1 MPARPSGWR
10 MWAPTRCSTCTRP
23 QVRRSVV
30 TGTALIVAGVL
41 PGFLTASLATRIRGA
56 FSFGDSVL
64 GLAVAIFYLTCMFGS
79 TPSGHLVERIGA
91 RRGMQLGAALTSVAC
106 LAIAAFADSAPAL
119 IAILIVAGLGNAI
132 GGPAVSALLR
142 RTVSSGRH
150 GLAFGAQQSGASIG
164 ALLAGVPLPAVAI
177 PFGWEW
183 AYVAAACLAVVAVA
197 LAPVPEPG
205 EPPRL
210 RAQTESTPHHLTS
223 IRALA
228 VAATLASAA
237 GVGFI
242 AFLVTYSVDQG
253 IGEGAAGLLLGA
265 VSLTSTISRV
275 GLGAI
280 ADRSGGDALRL
291 TALALAGSV
300 VGYLLLIS
308 GEPAVIVLAALIVGG
323 IGWSWP
329 GTLTLAVVFRRPD
342 APAWAVGVMMS
353 GLFAGAAAGPL
364 LVGLLA
370 EHDHFA
376 AAWSLCAGLA
386 LAAAGTI
393 ALTRRFEQT
402 AAGPGGIGN
411 PSSRVR
417 PS

>member
-1 MPARPSGWR
+1 MS
-10 MWAPTRCSTCTRP
+10 APTRFSICTPPR
-23 QVRRSVV
+23 VRRAVL

-41 PGFLTASLATRIRGA
+41 PGFLTASLAPRIRDD

-64 GLAVAIFYLTCMFGS
+64 GVAVAIFYVTCMASS

-91 RRGMQLGAALTSVAC
+91 RRGMRLGAALTAVSC
-106 LAIAAFADSAPAL
+106 LAVAILAQSGAAL
-119 IAILIVAGLGNAI
+119 IVILLLAGLGNAI

-142 RTVSSGRH
+142 RTVDTGRH

-164 ALLAGVPLPAVAI
+164 ALLAGLALPGLAI
-177 PFGWEW
+177 PFGWRW
-183 AYVAAACLAVVAVA
+183 AYVAAALLAVVAVG
-197 LAPVPEPG
+197 LAPAPAQG
-205 EPPRL
+205 EPPRI
-210 RAQTESTPHHLTS
+210 RAEAHPARHHITS

-228 VAATLASAA
+228 VAAVLASAA

-242 AFLVTYSVDQG
+242 AFLVTYSIDQG

-265 VSLTSTISRV
+265 VSLAATISRV
-275 GLGAI
+275 GLGMI

-291 TALALAGSV
+291 TALVLAGSV
-300 VGYLLLIS
+300 AGYLLLIV
-308 GEPAVIVLAALIVGG
+308 GEPAVIVLAALIVGS

-329 GTLTLAVVFRRPD
+329 GTLTLAVVFRRPE

-353 GLFAGAAAGPL
+353 GLFAGAAGGPL

-386 LAAAGTI
+386 LAAAATI
-393 ALTRRFEQT
+393 ALTRRFEQAG
-402 AAGPGGIGN
+402 AAPPDLEARGA
-411 PSSRVR
+411 S
-417 PS
+417 

>member
-1 MPARPSGWR
+1 
-10 MWAPTRCSTCTRP
+10 MWGLTPCSTCTPRP
-23 QVRRSVV
+23 RVRRSVT

-41 PGFLTASLATRIRGA
+41 PGFLTASLAPRIRHDFA
-56 FSFGDSVL
+56 FGDSVL
-64 GLAVAIFYLTCMFGS
+64 GLAVATFYLTCMVSS
-79 TPSGHLVERIGA
+79 TPGGHLVERIGA
-91 RRGMQLGAALTSVAC
+91 RRGMQIGAALTAASC
-106 LAIAAFADSAPAL
+106 LAVAVFAHSAAAL
-119 IAILIVAGLGNAI
+119 ICILLVAGLGNAL

-142 RTVSSGRH
+142 HTVDTGRH

-164 ALLAGVPLPAVAI
+164 ALLAGVALPAVAI
-177 PFGWEW
+177 PFGWRW
-183 AYVAAACLAVVAVA
+183 AYVVAAALAVAAVA
-197 LAPVPEPG
+197 LAPAPAPG
-205 EPPRL
+205 ELRRL
-210 RAQTESTPHHLTS
+210 RVQTEAAPHSVTS

-228 VAATLASAA
+228 VAAVLASAA

-242 AFLVTYSVDQG
+242 AFLVTYSIHEG
-253 IGEGAAGLLLGA
+253 ISEGAAGLLLGA
-265 VSLTSTISRV
+265 VSLASTISRV

-280 ADRSGGDALRL
+280 ADRSGGDPLRL
-291 TALALAGSV
+291 TALILTGSV
-300 VGYLLLIS
+300 AGYLLLIV
-308 GEPAVIVLAALIVGG
+308 GEPAVIVLAALIVGS

-329 GTLTLAVVFRRPD
+329 GTLTLAVVSRRPE

-353 GLFAGAAAGPL
+353 GLFAGAAGGPL

-393 ALTRRFEQT
+393 AWTHRFERSS
-402 AAGPGGIGN
+402 ASRAGIRS

-417 PS
+417 ST

>member
-1 MPARPSGWR
+1 MHRQPGPAR
-10 MWAPTRCSTCTRP
+10 
-23 QVRRSVV
+23 SVLP
-30 TGTALIVAGVL
+30 GTALIVAGVL
-41 PGFLTASLATRIRGA
+41 PGFLTASLAPRIRHD

-64 GLAVAIFYLTCMFGS
+64 GLAVAIFYLTCMASS

-91 RRGMQLGAALTSVAC
+91 RRGMLLGAALTAVSCVAVAL
-106 LAIAAFADSAPAL
+106 LANSATAL
-119 IAILIVAGLGNAI
+119 IAILLVAGLGNAI

-142 RTVSSGRH
+142 RTVNSGRH

-164 ALLAGVPLPAVAI
+164 ALLAGVALPALAI
-177 PFGWEW
+177 PFGWRW
-183 AYVAAACLAVVAVA
+183 AYVAAAALAVVAVSV
-197 LAPVPEPG
+197 APSPGSG

-210 RAQTESTPHHLTS
+210 GAHTGSAPHHLTS

-242 AFLVTYSVDQG
+242 AFLVTYSIDRG

-275 GLGAI
+275 GLGLI
-280 ADRSGGDALRL
+280 ADRSSGDALRL
-291 TALALAGSV
+291 TGLVLAGSAA
-300 VGYLLLIS
+300 GYLLLIAA
-308 GEPAVIVLAALIVGG
+308 EPAVIVVAALLVGS

-353 GLFAGAAAGPL
+353 GLFAGAAVGPL

-370 EHDHFA
+370 EHEHFA

-386 LAAAGTI
+386 LAAALTI

-402 AAGPGGIGN
+402 ATAPAEPEAPGTG
-411 PSSRVR
+411 
-417 PS
+417 

>member
-1 MPARPSGWR
+1 M
-10 MWAPTRCSTCTRP
+10 
-23 QVRRSVV
+23 
-30 TGTALIVAGVL
+30 IVAGVL
-41 PGFLTASLATRIRGA
+41 PGFLTASLAPRIRHD

-64 GLAVAIFYLTCMFGS
+64 GLAVATFYLTCTVSS
-79 TPSGHLVERIGA
+79 TPFGHLVERIGA
-91 RRGMQLGAALTSVAC
+91 RRGMRLGAALTAVSC
-106 LAIAAFADSAPAL
+106 LAIAALADSAPAL
-119 IAILIVAGLGNAI
+119 ISFLVLAGLGNAI

-142 RTVSSGRH
+142 RTVDTARH

-164 ALLAGVPLPAVAI
+164 ALLAGVALPAVAI
-177 PFGWEW
+177 PFGWRW
-183 AYVAAACLAVVAVA
+183 AYVVAAALAVAAVA
-197 LAPVPEPG
+197 LAPAPAPG

-210 RAQTESTPHHLTS
+210 RARSEPAPHHLTS

-265 VSLTSTISRV
+265 VSLTATISRV
-275 GLGAI
+275 GLGVI
-280 ADRSGGDALRL
+280 ADRSSGDPLRI
-291 TALALAGSV
+291 TAWVLAGSAA
-300 VGYLLLIS
+300 GYLLLIA
-308 GEPAVIVLAALIVGG
+308 GEPAVIVLAALLVGS

-329 GTLTLAVVFRRPD
+329 GTLTLAVVFRRPE

-353 GLFAGAAAGPL
+353 GLFAGAAGGPL

-370 EHDHFA
+370 EHDHFT

-386 LAAAGTI
+386 LAAAATI
-393 ALTRRFEQT
+393 ALTRRFEQ
-402 AAGPGGIGN
+402 AAGRTGIGS

>member
-1 MPARPSGWR
+1 
-10 MWAPTRCSTCTRP
+10 MWARTPCSICTRQP
-23 QVRRSVV
+23 VRRSVV
-30 TGTALIVAGVL
+30 TGTTLIVAGVL
-41 PGFLTASLATRIRGA
+41 PGFLTASLAPRIRHD

-91 RRGMQLGAALTSVAC
+91 RRGMLLGAGLTAVAC
-106 LAIAAFADSAPAL
+106 LAIAGLADSAAT
-119 IAILIVAGLGNAI
+119 LIVVLVLAGLGNAI

-142 RTVSSGRH
+142 RTVSTGRH

-164 ALLAGVPLPAVAI
+164 ALLAGLALPAVAI
-177 PFGWEW
+177 PFGWRW
-183 AYVAAACLAVVAVA
+183 SYVVAACLAVVAVA

-210 RAQTESTPHHLTS
+210 EAHPAPAPHHLTS

-265 VSLTSTISRV
+265 VSLASTVSRV
-275 GLGAI
+275 GLGVI

-291 TALALAGSV
+291 TALVLAGSAA
-300 VGYLLLIS
+300 GYLLLIA
-308 GEPAVIVLAALIVGG
+308 GEPALIVLAALIVGS

-329 GTLTLAVVFRRPD
+329 GVLTLAVVSRRAE

-353 GLFAGAAAGPL
+353 GLFAGAAGGPL

-393 ALTRRFEQT
+393 ALTRRYERG
-402 AAGPGGIGN
+402 ADRGAGIGS

>member
-1 MPARPSGWR
+1 MRGAAAFTRDLMAKPSTTPI
-10 MWAPTRCSTCTRP
+10 A
-23 QVRRSVV
+23 

-41 PGFLTASLATRIRGA
+41 PGFLTASLAPRIRHD

-64 GLAVAIFYLTCMFGS
+64 GLAVAIFYLTCTLSS

-91 RRGMQLGAALTSVAC
+91 RRGMLLGAGVTSVSC
-106 LAIAAFADSAPAL
+106 LAIAAFAHSAAVL
-119 IAILIVAGLGNAI
+119 IAILLVAGLGNAI

-142 RTVSSGRH
+142 RTVDTGRH

-164 ALLAGVPLPAVAI
+164 ALLAGVALPAVAI
-177 PFGWEW
+177 PFGWRW
-183 AYVAAACLAVVAVA
+183 GYVVAGLLALVAVA
-197 LAPVPEPG
+197 LAPEPGQG

-210 RAQTESTPHHLTS
+210 HQQPAAAPHHLTS

-228 VAATLASAA
+228 VAAALASAA

-242 AFLVTYSVDQG
+242 SFLVTYSIDQG

-265 VSLTSTISRV
+265 VSLAATISRV

-280 ADRSGGDALRL
+280 ADRSAADPLRL
-291 TALALAGSV
+291 AGLTLAGSV
-300 VGYLLLIS
+300 AGYLLLIS
-308 GEPAVIVLAALIVGG
+308 GEPVVIVLAALLVGS

-329 GTLTLAVVFRRPD
+329 GTLTLAVVFRRPE

-353 GLFAGAAAGPL
+353 GLFAGAAGGPL

-370 EHDHFA
+370 EHEHFA

-386 LAAAGTI
+386 LAAAATI
-393 ALTRRFEQT
+393 TLTRRFERS
-402 AAGPGGIGN
+402 AAAAAEIGAGGV
-411 PSSRVR
+411 S
-417 PS
+417 

>member
-1 MPARPSGWR
+1 MRPG
-10 MWAPTRCSTCTRP
+10 
-23 QVRRSVV
+23 RSVV
-30 TGTALIVAGVL
+30 PGTALIVAGVL
-41 PGFLTASLATRIRGA
+41 PGFLTASLAPRIRHD

-64 GLAVAIFYLTCMFGS
+64 GLAVAIFYLTCTVSS

-91 RRGMQLGAALTSVAC
+91 RRGMLFGACLTSLAC
-106 LAIAAFADSAPAL
+106 LAIAVFADSAAAL
-119 IAILIVAGLGNAI
+119 IAILLVAGLGNAI

-142 RTVSSGRH
+142 RNVDTGRH

-164 ALLAGVPLPAVAI
+164 ALLAGLALPVVAI
-177 PFGWEW
+177 PLGWRW
-183 AYVAAACLAVVAVA
+183 AYAGAAVLALVAVA
-197 LAPVPEPG
+197 LAPAPGPG

-210 RAQTESTPHHLTS
+210 AAQPEPAPHHLTS

-228 VAATLASAA
+228 VAAVLASAA

-242 AFLVTYSVDQG
+242 AFLVTYSIDQG

-265 VSLTSTISRV
+265 VSLTATISRV
-275 GLGAI
+275 GLGVF
-280 ADRSGGDALRL
+280 ADRSGGDALRI
-291 TALALAGSV
+291 TALLLAGSAA
-300 VGYLLLIS
+300 GYLLLIS
-308 GEPAVIVLAALIVGG
+308 GEPALIVVAALIVGS

-353 GLFAGAAAGPL
+353 GLFAGAAGGPL

-386 LAAAGTI
+386 LAAAATI
-393 ALTRRFEQT
+393 ALTRRFERI
-402 AAGPGGIGN
+402 AV
-411 PSSRVR
+411 SSADLDARGA
-417 PS
+417 S

>member
-1 MPARPSGWR
+1 
-10 MWAPTRCSTCTRP
+10 
-23 QVRRSVV
+23 VRNRSIL

-41 PGFLTASLATRIRGA
+41 PGFLTASLAPRIRHD
-56 FSFGDSVL
+56 FSFGDSTL
-64 GLAVAIFYLTCMFGS
+64 GLAVAIFYVTCMAGS

-91 RRGMQLGAALTSVAC
+91 RRGMLLGAVLTAGAC
-106 LAIAAFADSAPAL
+106 LAVAAFADSAAIM
-119 IAILIVAGLGNAI
+119 IAVLLVAGAGNAI

-142 RTVSSGRH
+142 RTVETGRH

-164 ALLAGVPLPAVAI
+164 ALLAGLALPAVAI
-177 PFGWEW
+177 PFGWRW
-183 AYVAAACLAVVAVA
+183 AYVVAAGLAVLAVCLAP
-197 LAPVPEPG
+197 APGPG
-205 EPPRL
+205 APPKLQRQ
-210 RAQTESTPHHLTS
+210 ADPAPHHLTS

-228 VAATLASAA
+228 VAAVMASAA

-265 VSLTSTISRV
+265 VSLASTISRV
-275 GLGAI
+275 GLGVI

-291 TALALAGSV
+291 TALVLAASV
-300 VGYLLLIS
+300 AGYLLLIV
-308 GEPAVIVLAALIVGG
+308 GEPAVIVLAALIVGSV
-323 IGWSWP
+323 GWSWP

-386 LAAAGTI
+386 LAAAATI
-393 ALTRRFEQT
+393 ALTRRFER
-402 AAGPGGIGN
+402 AARAAPQLEPRGA
-411 PSSRVR
+411 S
-417 PS
+417 

>member
-1 MPARPSGWR
+1 MRPG
-10 MWAPTRCSTCTRP
+10 
-23 QVRRSVV
+23 RSVV
-30 TGTALIVAGVL
+30 PGTALIVAGVL
-41 PGFLTASLATRIRGA
+41 PGFLTASLAPRIRHD

-64 GLAVAIFYLTCMFGS
+64 GLAVAIFYLTCTLSS

-91 RRGMQLGAALTSVAC
+91 RRGMLLGAGLTSLAC
-106 LAIAAFADSAPAL
+106 LAIAVFADSAAAL
-119 IAILIVAGLGNAI
+119 IVILLVAGLGNAI

-142 RTVSSGRH
+142 RAVDTGRH

-164 ALLAGVPLPAVAI
+164 ALLAGLALPAVAI
-177 PFGWEW
+177 PFGWRW
-183 AYVAAACLAVVAVA
+183 AYAGAAALAIGAVA
-197 LAPVPEPG
+197 LAPAPAPG

-210 RAQTESTPHHLTS
+210 AAQPEPSPHDLTS

-228 VAATLASAA
+228 VAAALASAA

-242 AFLVTYSVDQG
+242 AFLVTYSIHEG
-253 IGEGAAGLLLGA
+253 IGESAAGLLLAA
-265 VSLTSTISRV
+265 VSLTATISRV
-275 GLGAI
+275 SLGLF

-291 TALALAGSV
+291 TALVLAGSAA
-300 VGYLLLIS
+300 GYLLLIS
-308 GEPAVIVLAALIVGG
+308 GEPALIVLAALIVGS

-353 GLFAGAAAGPL
+353 GLFAGAAGGPL

-386 LAAAGTI
+386 LAAAATI
-393 ALTRRFEQT
+393 ALTRRFERT
-402 AAGPGGIGN
+402 AVAPGN
-411 PSSRVR
+411 LDSRGA
-417 PS
+417 S

>member
-1 MPARPSGWR
+1 MP
-10 MWAPTRCSTCTRP
+10 CSTCTPRRR
-23 QVRRSVV
+23 VRRSVT

-41 PGFLTASLATRIRGA
+41 PGFLTASLAPRIRHD
-56 FSFGDSVL
+56 FSFGDSIL
-64 GLAVAIFYLTCMFGS
+64 GLAVAIFYLTCMTGS
-79 TPSGHLVERIGA
+79 TPAGHLVERIGA
-91 RRGMQLGAALTSVAC
+91 RRGMRLGAALTAVSC
-106 LAIAAFADSAPAL
+106 LAVAALAHSAAAL
-119 IAILIVAGLGNAI
+119 IVILLVAGLGNAI

-142 RTVSSGRH
+142 RTVDTRRH

-164 ALLAGVPLPAVAI
+164 ALLAGLALPAVAI
-177 PFGWEW
+177 PFGWRW
-183 AYVAAACLAVVAVA
+183 AYVVAAALAVAAVA
-197 LAPVPEPG
+197 LAPAPAPG
-205 EPPRL
+205 EPSRL
-210 RAQTESTPHHLTS
+210 HAQTESAPHHLTS

-228 VAATLASAA
+228 LAATLASAA

-265 VSLTSTISRV
+265 VSLAATISRV
-275 GLGAI
+275 GLGVI
-280 ADRSGGDALRL
+280 ADRSGADPLRL
-291 TALALAGSV
+291 TALILAGSV
-300 VGYLLLIS
+300 AGYLLLIA
-308 GEPAVIVLAALIVGG
+308 GEPAVIVLAALIVGS

-329 GTLTLAVVFRRPD
+329 GTLTLAVVSRRPD

-353 GLFAGAAAGPL
+353 GLFAGAAGGPL

-386 LAAAGTI
+386 LAAAVTI
-393 ALTRRFEQT
+393 ALTRRFELG
-402 AAGPGGIGN
+402 AADSAGIRR

>member
-1 MPARPSGWR
+1 MRPG
-10 MWAPTRCSTCTRP
+10 
-23 QVRRSVV
+23 RSVV
-30 TGTALIVAGVL
+30 PGTALIVSGVL
-41 PGFLTASLATRIRGA
+41 PGFLTASLAPRIRHD

-64 GLAVAIFYLTCMFGS
+64 GLAVAIFYLTCTVSS

-91 RRGMQLGAALTSVAC
+91 RRGMLFGAGLTSLAC
-106 LAIAAFADSAPAL
+106 LAIALFADSAAAL
-119 IAILIVAGLGNAI
+119 IAILLVAGLGNAI

-142 RTVSSGRH
+142 RTVETGRH

-164 ALLAGVPLPAVAI
+164 ALLAGLALPGVAI
-177 PFGWEW
+177 PFGWRW
-183 AYVAAACLAVVAVA
+183 AYVFAAALAVVAVA
-197 LAPVPEPG
+197 VAPAPGEG

-210 RAQTESTPHHLTS
+210 AAQAEPAPHHVTS

-228 VAATLASAA
+228 LAAVLASAA

-265 VSLTSTISRV
+265 VSLAATISRV
-275 GLGAI
+275 GLGVI
-280 ADRSGGDALRL
+280 ADRSGGDALRI
-291 TALALAGSV
+291 TALVLAGSA

-308 GEPAVIVLAALIVGG
+308 SEPALIVLAALVVGS

-353 GLFAGAAAGPL
+353 GLFAGAAGGPL

-393 ALTRRFEQT
+393 ALTRRFERS
-402 AAGPGGIGN
+402 AVAPPDLDARGA
-411 PSSRVR
+411 S
-417 PS
+417 

>member
-1 MPARPSGWR
+1 MS
-10 MWAPTRCSTCTRP
+10 APTRSSICTPPR
-23 QVRRSVV
+23 VRRAVF

-41 PGFLTASLATRIRGA
+41 PGFLTASLAPRIGDD

-64 GLAVAIFYLTCMFGS
+64 GVAVAIFYVTCMASS

-91 RRGMQLGAALTSVAC
+91 RRGMRLGAALTAVSC
-106 LAIAAFADSAPAL
+106 LAVAILAQSAAAL
-119 IAILIVAGLGNAI
+119 IVILLVAGLGNAI

-142 RTVSSGRH
+142 RTVDTGRH

-164 ALLAGVPLPAVAI
+164 ALLAGLALPGLAI
-177 PFGWEW
+177 PFGWRW
-183 AYVAAACLAVVAVA
+183 AYVAAALLAVVAVG
-197 LAPVPEPG
+197 LAPAPAQG
-205 EPPRL
+205 EPPRI
-210 RAQTESTPHHLTS
+210 RAEAHPARHHLTS

-228 VAATLASAA
+228 VAAVLASAA

-242 AFLVTYSVDQG
+242 AFLVTYSIDQG

-265 VSLTSTISRV
+265 VSLTATISRV
-275 GLGAI
+275 GLGMI
-280 ADRSGGDALRL
+280 ADRSGDDPLSL
-291 TALALAGSV
+291 TAWILAGSAI
-300 VGYLLLIS
+300 GYLLLIV
-308 GEPAVIVLAALIVGG
+308 GEPVVIVLAALLVGG

-329 GTLTLAVVFRRPD
+329 GTLTLAVVFRRPG

-353 GLFAGAAAGPL
+353 GLFAGAAGGPL

-386 LAAAGTI
+386 LAAAATI
-393 ALTRRFEQT
+393 ALTRRFER
-402 AAGPGGIGN
+402 AAGGPADLGTA
-411 PSSRVR
+411 S
-417 PS
+417 

>member
-1 MPARPSGWR
+1 
-10 MWAPTRCSTCTRP
+10 
-23 QVRRSVV
+23 
-30 TGTALIVAGVL
+30 VA
-41 PGFLTASLATRIRGA
+41 T
-56 FSFGDSVL
+56 
-64 GLAVAIFYLTCMFGS
+64 FYLTCMVSS
-79 TPSGHLVERIGA
+79 TPGGHLVERIGA
-91 RRGMQLGAALTSVAC
+91 RRGMQLGAALTAASC
-106 LAIAAFADSAPAL
+106 LAVAALAHSAPAL
-119 IAILIVAGLGNAI
+119 IAILLVAGLGNAL

-142 RTVSSGRH
+142 RTVDTGRH

-164 ALLAGVPLPAVAI
+164 ALLAGVALPAVAI
-177 PFGWEW
+177 TFGWRW
-183 AYVAAACLAVVAVA
+183 AYVVAAALAVAAVS
-197 LAPVPEPG
+197 LAPAPGPEPA
-205 EPPRL
+205 RL
-210 RAQTESTPHHLTS
+210 HAQPESAPHHFTS

-265 VSLTSTISRV
+265 VALASTISRV
-275 GLGAI
+275 GLGVI
-280 ADRSGGDALRL
+280 ADRSRADPLRL
-291 TALALAGSV
+291 TALILAGSV
-300 VGYLLLIS
+300 AGYLLLIV
-308 GEPAVIVLAALIVGG
+308 GEPAVIVLAALIVGS

-329 GTLTLAVVFRRPD
+329 GTLTLAVVSRRPD

-353 GLFAGAAAGPL
+353 GLFAGAAGGPL

-393 ALTRRFEQT
+393 AWTRRFERSS
-402 AAGPGGIGN
+402 AIRAGVRS

-417 PS
+417 ST

>member
-1 MPARPSGWR
+1 MAKPGKSIG
-10 MWAPTRCSTCTRP
+10 
-23 QVRRSVV
+23 

-41 PGFLTASLATRIRGA
+41 PGFLTASLAPRIRHD

-64 GLAVAIFYLTCMFGS
+64 GLAVATFYLTCTVSS
-79 TPSGHLVERIGA
+79 TPFGHLVERIGA
-91 RRGMQLGAALTSVAC
+91 RRGMRLGAALTAASC
-106 LAIAAFADSAPAL
+106 LAIAALAQSAAAL
-119 IAILIVAGLGNAI
+119 IGILLVAGLGNAI

-142 RTVSSGRH
+142 RTVETGRH

-164 ALLAGVPLPAVAI
+164 ALLAGVSLPAVAI
-177 PFGWEW
+177 PFGWRW
-183 AYVAAACLAVVAVA
+183 AYVVAAGLAVAAVA
-197 LAPVPEPG
+197 LAPAPG
-205 EPPRL
+205 PGKAPRL
-210 RAQTESTPHHLTS
+210 QAQTGPVPHRITS

-228 VAATLASAA
+228 VAAALASAA

-265 VSLTSTISRV
+265 VSLTSTISRM

-291 TALALAGSV
+291 TALVLAGSAA
-300 VGYLLLIS
+300 GYLLLIS
-308 GEPAVIVLAALIVGG
+308 GEPAVIVLAALLVGG

-329 GTLTLAVVFRRPD
+329 GTLTLAVVFRRPGS
-342 APAWAVGVMMS
+342 PAWAVGVMMS
-353 GLFAGAAAGPL
+353 GLFAGAAGGPL

-386 LAAAGTI
+386 LAAAATI
-393 ALTRRFEQT
+393 GLTRRFEQS
-402 AAGPGGIGN
+402 AGARSGLGS

>member
-1 MPARPSGWR
+1 M
-10 MWAPTRCSTCTRP
+10 
-23 QVRRSVV
+23 RRSVT

-41 PGFLTASLATRIRGA
+41 PGFLTASLAPRIRHD

-64 GLAVAIFYLTCMFGS
+64 GLAVATFYLTCMLSS
-79 TPSGHLVERIGA
+79 TPGGHLVERIGA
-91 RRGMQLGAALTSVAC
+91 RRGMQLGAALTAASCVAVAA
-106 LAIAAFADSAPAL
+106 LAHSAPVL
-119 IAILIVAGLGNAI
+119 IGILVFAGLGNAL

-142 RTVSSGRH
+142 RTVETGRH

-164 ALLAGVPLPAVAI
+164 ALLAGVALPAVAI
-177 PFGWEW
+177 PFGWRW
-183 AYVAAACLAVVAVA
+183 AYVVAAALAVVAVA
-197 LAPVPEPG
+197 LAPAPAPG

-210 RAQTESTPHHLTS
+210 HAQPEVTPHHVTS

-228 VAATLASAA
+228 VAAVLASAA

-242 AFLVTYSVDQG
+242 AFLVTYSIDQG
-253 IGEGAAGLLLGA
+253 ISEGAAGLLLGA
-265 VSLTSTISRV
+265 VSLAATVSRV
-275 GLGAI
+275 GLGMV
-280 ADRSGGDALRL
+280 ADRSGADPLRL
-291 TALALAGSV
+291 TALILAGSV
-300 VGYLLLIS
+300 VGYLLLIA
-308 GEPAVIVLAALIVGG
+308 GEPAVIVLAALIVGS

-329 GTLTLAVVFRRPD
+329 GTLTLAVVSRRPD

-353 GLFAGAAAGPL
+353 GLFAGAAGGPL

-393 ALTRRFEQT
+393 ALTRRFELG
-402 AAGPGGIGN
+402 AADSAGIRR

-417 PS
+417 PG